1 MVRSVS
7 RRAVVNPQVGGG
19 VEVDAAVDDRNRL
32 DLRDMLPVSGRF
44 PMKDRI
50 SFVVSLFELKH
61 DSAIRHSGGLLRY
74 LSAKAVDVVAMTY
87 FVALLLWQ

>member
-1 MVRSVS
+1 
-7 RRAVVNPQVGGG
+7 
-19 VEVDAAVDDRNRL
+19 
-32 DLRDMLPVSGRF
+32 
-44 PMKDRI
+44 MKDSI

-61 DSAIRHSGGLLRY
+61 EPAIRYPGGLLRY